1 MAQLSL
7 AWIMSQKGIFF
18 FFAVVSSLIIKSKAY
33 RHPLLERPL
42 LKNYMISLVWLISIL
57 PSDSW
62 FIFSIGAVD
71 VKLTEDEK
79 KELEAPYIAQ
89 AAIGHS

>member
-1 MAQLSL
+1 MDHKS
-7 AWIMSQKGIFF
+7 KGYFSFF
-18 FFAVVSSLIIKSKAY
+18 PVVSSLIIKSKAY

-62 FIFSIGAVD
+62 LIFSIGAVD

>member
-1 MAQLSL
+1 MDHES
-7 AWIMSQKGIFF
+7 KGYFSFF
-18 FFAVVSSLIIKSKAY
+18 PVVSSLIIKSKAY

-42 LKNYMISLVWLISIL
+42 LMKNYMISLVWLISIL
-57 PSDSW
+57 PSDLW
-62 FIFSIGAVD
+62 LIFSIGAVD